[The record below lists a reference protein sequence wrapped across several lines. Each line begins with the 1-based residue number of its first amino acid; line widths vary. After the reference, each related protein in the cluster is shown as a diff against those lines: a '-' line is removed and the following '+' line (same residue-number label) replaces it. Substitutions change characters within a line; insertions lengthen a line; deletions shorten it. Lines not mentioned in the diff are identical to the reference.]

1 MDLGIWTHKINNLN
15 IPTDIKET
23 LITFFTN
30 FKLHNSLNFIKINK
44 DTILKS
50 LNNINNYKHILLA
63 MDAEFQTTINDL
75 KYVRELGMLIF
86 VRDKGGMY
94 YYVGYIFL
102 NFPSVIKFGVKIDD
116 MRPVYTTYAT
126 VTDKIRKEMEDNES
140 VLMLDRLI
148 DGMDNDKLFRDKK
161 EWVTKVDDVI
171 ENFNNDW
178 IYNNILNDGLKKSI
192 IVSLNF
198 IKGDKNFN
206 NVCTELKMLKKRL
219 MKVKFDIFGQN
230 IKGTPLYDN
239 FLKSHQLY
247 WNDSYVVKRIDL
259 LNGKH
264 DLFFDLFS
272 KLSDSSMFM
281 VKGVQDF
288 DALNNTLAL
297 FKYNVKLNFKSYY
310 DIEIFNGLSNYLYNS
325 SQLETTYENI
335 IKLKVYKQFA
345 KPIFD
350 IIIKNVGNRAHNPVA
365 DSLFTIIVAVTM
377 NIVLLMAMKDK

>member
-1 MDLGIWTHKINNLN
+1 MDIDRWTHNINNLN
-15 IPTDIKET
+15 IPTNIKET

-44 DTILKS
+44 DIILKS

-63 MDAEFQTTINDL
+63 MDAEFQSSINDL

-86 VRDKGGMY
+86 VRDKIGIY

-102 NFPSVIKFGVKIDD
+102 NFPSVVKFGVNIDD
-116 MRPVYTTYAT
+116 LRPVYTTYAT
-126 VTDKIRKEMEDNES
+126 VTDKIKKDMEDNES
-140 VLMLDRLI
+140 VFMLDRLI
-148 DGMDNDKLFRDKK
+148 DGLNNDKLFRDKK
-161 EWVTKVDDVI
+161 GWMKKVDDVI
-171 ENFNNDW
+171 KNLNNDW

-198 IKGDKNFN
+198 IKEDKNFN
-206 NVCTELKMLKKRL
+206 NVCTELNMLKKRL
-219 MKVKFDIFGQN
+219 MKTKFDIYGQHVQ
-230 IKGTPLYDN
+230 GTPLYDN

-247 WNDSYVVKRIDL
+247 WNDLYVLKRIGL
-259 LNGKH
+259 LDGKY

-288 DALNNTLAL
+288 DALNNTLSL
-297 FKYNVKLNFKSYY
+297 FKYDVKLNFKSYY

-350 IIIKNVGNRAHNPVA
+350 VIRHNVGDRAHNPVA

-377 NIVLLMAMKDK
+377 NIVLLRAMMDK

>member
-15 IPTDIKET
+15 VPTNIKET

-50 LNNINNYKHILLA
+50 LNNINNYKHILFA
-63 MDAEFQTTINDL
+63 MDAEFQTNINDL

-94 YYVGYIFL
+94 YYVGHIFV
-102 NFPSVIKFGVKIDD
+102 NFFSVVKFGVNIDNL
-116 MRPVYTTYAT
+116 RPVYTTYAT
-126 VTDKIRKEMEDNES
+126 VTDKIRKEMEDNEN
-140 VLMLDRLI
+140 VFMMDRFVNGLD
-148 DGMDNDKLFRDKK
+148 DNKLFRDRN
-161 EWVTKVDDVI
+161 EWTRKVDDVI
-171 ENFNNDW
+171 EKINNDW
-178 IYNNILNDGLKKSI
+178 IYNNILNDGLKKSV

-198 IKGDKNFN
+198 IRKDKNFN
-206 NVCTELKMLKKRL
+206 NVCKEINMLKKKL
-219 MKVKFDIFGQN
+219 MKVKFDIFGQD

-247 WNDSYVVKRIDL
+247 WNDMYVLKRIEL
-259 LNGKH
+259 LDGKH
-264 DLFFDLFS
+264 ELFFDLFS

-288 DALNNTLAL
+288 DALNNTLSL
-297 FKYNVKLNFKSYY
+297 FKYDIKLNFKSYY

-350 IIIKNVGNRAHNPVA
+350 VIMHNVGNRAHNPVA

-377 NIVLLMAMKDK
+377 NIVLLMAMDK